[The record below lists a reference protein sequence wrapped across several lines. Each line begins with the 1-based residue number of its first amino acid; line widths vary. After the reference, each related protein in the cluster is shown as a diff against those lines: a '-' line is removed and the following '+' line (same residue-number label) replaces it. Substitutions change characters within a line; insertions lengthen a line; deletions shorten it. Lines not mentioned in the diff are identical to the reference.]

1 MKNLLILVLFAILI
15 YFLLG
20 LSVKIGVPTNSYEQ
34 PWSYI
39 ANFSLLLIVIIPFF
53 SFYCLIKSMDKSL
66 NDKLLLQNY
75 FNLSLFFLL
84 ALVLINELS
93 TSSELSLKIDG
104 IFIFLALIAHALI
117 MLVNILIIYIMTKK
131 QP

>member
-1 MKNLLILVLFAILI
+1 
-15 YFLLG
+15 
-20 LSVKIGVPTNSYEQ
+20 
-34 PWSYI
+34 
-39 ANFSLLLIVIIPFF
+39 
-53 SFYCLIKSMDKSL
+53 MDKSL